1 MCVCVKC
8 QESLS
13 CIFISWNAIRSVELQ
28 ATWMIMLIF
37 PCPPSLLTLLKKST
51 VSSGFG
57 LALASHSIWRRVRDK
72 NQSASILYWT
82 QFLTHLMAL
91 RLLLSAAVPT
101 DRANDRWSSHL
112 QQFGYR
118 IRDIFSPL
126 WNALCYW
133 GWKKKKS
140 LKNQSHFQ
148 RHPNELASKSQILG
162 LVRKIGVSLVSE
174 GFGLLLLIDRIFL

>member
-1 MCVCVKC
+1 MCVKC

-37 PCPPSLLTLLKKST
+37 PCPPSLLTLLNKST

-57 LALASHSIWRRVRDK
+57 LALASHSIWRRVREK

-91 RLLLSAAVPT
+91 RLLLSAGVPT

-118 IRDIFSPL
+118 IRNIFFPIVKCPL
-126 WNALCYW
+126 LL
-133 GWKKKKS
+133 GWKKKKK
-140 LKNQSHFQ
+140 LEKPVTF
-148 RHPNELASKSQILG
+148 SKAPKCVGIQI
-162 LVRKIGVSLVSE
+162 SNSWTC
-174 GFGLLLLIDRIFL
+174 